1 MAPPIDRRD
10 PAARTLSRGR
20 CFLYVLPWA
29 SHEDVLK
36 LGFSRDPLQRLQ
48 ALHPR
53 WFDVFDLE
61 RAFLVE
67 TEAVRDA
74 RALELELRR
83 ALVAYNA
90 PVPLT
95 VQRAAAGHTEW
106 YRGAFAQL
114 AEAGRA
120 LAARGYVLHD
130 PLRPWLRDALLA
142 RGDRLFSWTQAMLGP
157 DELEWPAATT
167 PGQRA
172 VRDMLDACVAL
183 DIPLEPVLPEA
194 VLRWHRQL
202 RG

>member
-1 MAPPIDRRD
+1 MTPPIDRRD

-106 YRGAFAQL
+106 YRGAFVQL

>member
-1 MAPPIDRRD
+1 MTPPIDRRD

-106 YRGAFAQL
+106 YRGAFVQL

-142 RGDRLFSWTQAMLGP
+142 RGDRLFSWTQAMLEL

-202 RG
+202 GG

>member
-53 WFDVFDLE
+53 YFEVFDLE

-67 TEAVRDA
+67 TESVRDA
-74 RALELELRR
+74 RALELQLRR
-83 ALVAYNA
+83 TLAAHNA

-95 VQRAAAGHTEW
+95 VRRAAAGHTEW

-114 AEAGRA
+114 ADTGTA

-130 PLRPWLRDALLA
+130 PLRPWLRAALLA
-142 RGDRLFSWTQAMLGP
+142 RADGLFSWTQAMLGA

-167 PGQRA
+167 PAQRA
-172 VRDMLDACVAL
+172 VRDVLDAYAAL
-183 DIPLEPVLPEA
+183 DIALAPVLPDA
-194 VLRWHRQL
+194 VLRWYRRL
-202 RG
+202 SG